1 MNSEKLFLPSD
12 LGEPLQQRIADRLRQ
27 LDQIPDPHCNLSLN
41 LGRELLD
48 PLQVSEDRSF
58 VEQ

>member
-1 MNSEKLFLPSD
+1 LFLPGD